1 MVVSFFSP
9 PIGISLQCGENSQNA
24 MVIKFDRYDNNDNG
38 MKVALSSYIL
48 QINDSITINMDYVS
62 ILNLIKKSSFPIVIV
77 FGPLDD
83 SIQTNIKSVLC
94 KMIDMTNLTISYC

>member
-1 MVVSFFSP
+1 
-9 PIGISLQCGENSQNA
+9 

-77 FGPLDD
+77 FGPLYD

-94 KMIDMTNLTISYC
+94 KMIDMTNLTISYCWTKDKQL